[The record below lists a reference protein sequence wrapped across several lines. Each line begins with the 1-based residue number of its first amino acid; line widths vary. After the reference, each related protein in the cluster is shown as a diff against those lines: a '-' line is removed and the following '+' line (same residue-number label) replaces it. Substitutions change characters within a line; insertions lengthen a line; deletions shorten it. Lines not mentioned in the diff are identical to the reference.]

1 MSDAEI
7 ASLMERARRSLRSAR
22 NILDDGDHDFAVSRA
37 YFAMFYAASAALLSQ
52 EIKRSK
58 HAGVI
63 AAFGQ
68 YLVRT
73 GKFSLEYQATLQAA
87 FSSRGA
93 GDYGGVFPD
102 LEEAE
107 MRLGQADK
115 FVDAVAD
122 YLAIEGFNL

>member
-7 ASLMERARRSLRSAR
+7 ASLMDRARRSLRSAR

-37 YFAMFYAASAALLSQ
+37 YFAMFYAGSAALLAQ
-52 EIKRSK
+52 GIKRSK

-68 YLVRT
+68 YLVKT
-73 GKFSLEYQATLQAA
+73 GTFSLEYQTALQAA
-87 FSSRGA
+87 FNSRGA

-102 LEEAE
+102 REEAE
-107 MRLGQADK
+107 RRLEQADK
-115 FVDAVAD
+115 FVDAV
-122 YLAIEGFNL
+122 LGHLRSEGISL